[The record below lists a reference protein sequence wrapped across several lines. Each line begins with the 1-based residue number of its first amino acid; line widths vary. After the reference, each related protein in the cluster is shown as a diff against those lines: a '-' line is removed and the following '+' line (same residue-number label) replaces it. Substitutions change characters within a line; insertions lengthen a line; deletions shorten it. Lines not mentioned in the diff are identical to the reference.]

1 MKACVALNL
10 YVSNLACMFTLLV
23 CAFPHT
29 AEEYFTVLE
38 TEAIAPN
45 GDQCLSEADY
55 FSPVLVGCL
64 VDVKILCHTNDGV
77 DCSELGGS
85 VGDTCVVDVYY
96 EYQLSNIGPS
106 VMDVTRVERT
116 RENAYAAL
124 MDLLDVTTL
133 NPGQSTFII
142 EKETVDSCQEAEFR
156 TDVLVQADPPSRV
169 LCADETGYTFSTSTV
184 SPVD

>member
-1 MKACVALNL
+1 MSQSWHACFK
-10 YVSNLACMFTLLV
+10 LACS
-23 CAFPHT
+23 FPHP
-29 AEEYFTVLE
+29 AEEYFTVVE
-38 TEAIAPN
+38 TESIAPN

-64 VDVKILCHTNDGV
+64 VDVKIECYTNDGI

-85 VGDTCVVDVYY
+85 VGDTCLVEVYY

-106 VMDVTRVERT
+106 IMDVTRVERT
-116 RENAYAAL
+116 RENAYASL

-133 NPGQSTFII
+133 TSGQSTSII
-142 EKETVDSCQEAEFR
+142 EKDTVDSCQEAEFC
-156 TDVLVQADPPSRV
+156 TDVLVQADPPSSV
-169 LCADETGYTFSTSTV
+169 FCADESRYKFSTNTV